1 MRRAN
6 EQAGFTLPEMLIATA
21 IFLIIMTAVAA
32 VFVAS
37 MRALRTGYQSQE
49 AYETSRGA
57 FAVIERDLTTAFT
70 SRDFGEYYQFYG
82 NQWGFTMIGLIRQS
96 DQSVQLGRITYALSP
111 VVFFDQT
118 GFYRVTDPFGSL
130 RAAQG
135 DPDANVGPVTVRS
148 RCYWGGNDGLDNNG
162 NGQIDE
168 PGPPPG
174 GEQGM
179 FSSATDEIDQNNDG
193 TLNDP
198 DEETVNVAVGT
209 AALVRYVEPGIEDLD
224 YYPFNWED
232 IVTDPEFNIDVADE
246 LSDAIGG
253 KDWTDPDVM
262 VRLSRAEEELLNAKK
277 RDLWIRMISGQ
288 EFWIPLLAGSP
299 NGPELPNVFRDG
311 WLKPG
316 QSLNVRDYV
325 VAENIAIV
333 PPDLTNLGAGRLPPL
348 VPLDCGSGLGFFR
361 YGRVAADTTPVL
373 ADTWNSGENV
383 AQDMTADLGSPL
395 LPRLPE
401 MVLVRFPFVYDSPYP
416 GAPHFE
422 RNLEQLID
430 VPTAYTRKVLGG

>member
-1 MRRAN
+1 MTRAN
-6 EQAGFTLPEMLIATA
+6 GQAGFTLPEMLIATA
-21 IFLIIMTAVAA
+21 IFLIIMAAVAA
-32 VFVAS
+32 VFLAS
-37 MRALRTGYQSQE
+37 VRALRTGYQSQE
-49 AYETSRGA
+49 AYETSRGT
-57 FAVIERDLTTAFT
+57 FAVVERDLTTAFT

-82 NQWGFTMIGLIRQS
+82 NAWGFTMIGLIRET
-96 DQSVQLGRITYALSP
+96 DESVQLGRITYALTP
-111 VVFFDQT
+111 VVFYDQT
-118 GFYRVTDPFGSL
+118 NSYRIPAPFGTD
-130 RAAQG
+130 RALQG
-135 DPDANVGPVTVRS
+135 DPDANTGPVTVHS
-148 RCYWGGNDGLDNNG
+148 RCYWGGNDGLDNDG
-162 NGQIDE
+162 DSQIDE
-168 PGPPPG
+168 AD
-174 GEQGM
+174 EQRL
-179 FSSATDEIDQNNDG
+179 FNSSADSIDQDGDG

-198 DEETVNVAVGT
+198 DEAAVDVPVGT
-209 AALVRYVEPGIEDLD
+209 AALVRYIEPGVEDLN

-232 IVTDPEFNIDVADE
+232 IVTDPEFNIDLADE

-253 KDWTDPDVM
+253 KDWTDPDVI

-288 EFWIPLLAGSP
+288 EYWIPLLSGSP
-299 NGPELPNVFRDG
+299 NGPELPNVYTDG
-311 WLKPG
+311 WLKPN
-316 QSLNVRDYV
+316 QTLNVRDYV

-333 PPDLTNLGAGRLPPL
+333 PPNLTNLGVDRLPPL

-373 ADTWNSGENV
+373 SDTWNSGENV
-383 AQDMTADLGSPL
+383 DLDTTADLGSPL

-430 VPTAYTRKVLGG
+430 VPTAYTRTVLGG